1 MSGLFNQMKDLY
13 KLQKE
18 AREMQKKMKTLHI
31 VGYSDDEGVKVTVNG
46 LQDIE
51 EMEISDEL
59 LSVNKKKDLIRAIK
73 EALKDSQRKLQKEM
87 SKDMDID
94 KIKNMLGA
102 Q

>member
-1 MSGLFNQMKDLY
+1 MAGLFNQMKDLY

-18 AREMQKKMKTLHI
+18 AKEMQKKMKVLHI
-31 VGYSDDEGVKVTVNG
+31 TGFSDDENVKISVNG
-46 LQDIE
+46 LQEIE
-51 EMEISDEL
+51 EMEIADEL
-59 LSVNKKKDLIRAIK
+59 LSVDRKKELIRAIK

-94 KIKNMLGA
+94 KLKNMLGA